1 MKFVQRRGSTVHT
14 FDLGDE
20 SFVFAFSDHSGADK
34 AEFSFGGLD
43 KEFGESR
50 ELRSG
55 FKRAAWVALAT
66 ALSFAVFSLV
76 LAEAMFIAL
85 AWVVAAAELVRRFKL
100 SEIYYTVIPAEGG
113 RVFVIRDAQHDAI
126 VEELMAR
133 RKAQLL
139 GWHGEVN
146 TDRDLESE
154 IGKFRW
160 LVEQEV
166 LDEATAEER
175 IAEAEFYSEEAGGE
189 VPVFH

>member
-1 MKFVQRRGSTVHT
+1 M
-14 FDLGDE
+14 
-20 SFVFAFSDHSGADK
+20 
-34 AEFSFGGLD
+34 
-43 KEFGESR
+43 
-50 ELRSG
+50 
-55 FKRAAWVALAT
+55 
-66 ALSFAVFSLV
+66 
-76 LAEAMFIAL
+76 
-85 AWVVAAAELVRRFKL
+85 ELVRRFKL
-100 SEIYYTVIPAEGG
+100 SEIHYTVIPAEGG
-113 RVFVIRDAQHDAI
+113 RVFVIRDAQHDVI
-126 VEELMAR
+126 VEALMAR

-139 GWHGEVN
+139 GWHGQVN